1 MSDFLLEGAAEQAKN
16 LGGIRYIG
24 LIMMPRFRSVIP
36 VILAIVLLTAGCT
49 QPALKDP
56 VVTVG
61 NITLSDV
68 SLQAMTVNTTVNI
81 FNPNPVGADLKK
93 LAFDVWYVD
102 DSPHYLGHGEQ
113 SGVTVIENGNTSI
126 TIPVKIGTIEAAQ
139 GVGSLI
145 RKGTLLIRVN
155 GSAAIDLKLTTYD
168 KPFEQTR
175 EFSVSEFED
184 LIPLKTIP
192 GTDISVSEGI
202 QQLGGLLGSVT

>member
-1 MSDFLLEGAAEQAKN
+1 M
-16 LGGIRYIG
+16 I
-24 LIMMPRFRSVIP
+24 PRFRSVVL
-36 VILAIVLLTAGCT
+36 VIFAVFIVTAGCT

-93 LAFDVWYVD
+93 VAFDVWYVD
-102 DSPHYLGHGEQ
+102 DSVHFLGHGEQ
-113 SGVTVIENGNTSI
+113 SGIAVKENGNTSV
-126 TIPVKIGTIEAAQ
+126 TIPVSIGTVQAAQ
-139 GVGSLI
+139 GVGSLVQ
-145 RKGTLLIRVN
+145 KGTLLIRVN
-155 GSAAIDLKLTTYD
+155 GSAVIDLKLTTYE

-175 EFSVSEFED
+175 EFTVTEFES

>member
-1 MSDFLLEGAAEQAKN
+1 
-16 LGGIRYIG
+16 
-24 LIMMPRFRSVIP
+24 MMPRKLSCFP
-36 VILAIVLLTAGCT
+36 VIVVIVLLTAGCT
-49 QPALKDP
+49 QPALEDP

-81 FNPNPVGADLKK
+81 FNPNPVGADLKNV
-93 LAFDVWYVD
+93 AFDVWYID
-102 DSPHYLGHGEQ
+102 ESPHYLGHGEQ
-113 SGVTVIENGNTSI
+113 SGITVKESGNTSI
-126 TIPVKIGTIEAAQ
+126 TIPVKIGTVEAVQ

-145 RKGTLLIRVN
+145 QKGTLLIRVN

-184 LIPLKTIP
+184 LIPVKTIP
-192 GTDISVSEGI
+192 GTDMSVSEGI
-202 QQLGGLLGSVT
+202 QQLGGLLGSVS